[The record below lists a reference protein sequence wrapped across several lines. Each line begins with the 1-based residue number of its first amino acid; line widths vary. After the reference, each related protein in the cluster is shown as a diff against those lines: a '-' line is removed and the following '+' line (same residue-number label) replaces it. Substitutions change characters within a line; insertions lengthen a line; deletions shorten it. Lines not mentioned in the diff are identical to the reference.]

1 MDEMDALG
9 VSQATYG
16 GGVDPGMAGDFTPS
30 ASDAAQQAAAVS
42 DAMGSMG
49 QGTGTGGGFLG
60 EGVPTGISGWD
71 YQTTSGQTLSGLRDL
86 QAQGLGSQMIPSGQT
101 VNQAVASLNLARGLD
116 FAAPYAVQAIPGVGS
131 ILTAARVAQ
140 GGFREL
146 FNPFGNIDMIRDAV
160 TRNQMERQTA
170 QQAAFTARTNPEGG
184 LTGGVGGVVGGAGS
198 FSGDGGMSVTPAIS
212 PTLGNIP
219 GGAAGLSTGLPGGRG
234 YSGTAAG
241 QVGAAGALDNLGEEE
256 DEEERARKQATGL
269 FSTSKTFAEGGMV
282 GPGGMPMFGGM
293 PDPNRVTPAAGLR
306 EQPMAAPM
314 NPQMAGMQARQ
325 FAQQNPQ
332 QLAEIRQEIM
342 EALQSGEL
350 QPQSLNMIV
359 QLAQVV
365 AQNPDM
371 YPYARNFLI
380 QQDIMDEADLPQQ
393 YSPAVAFLMNLVA
406 EAARGV
412 SGSAPAA
419 AGAAP
424 PVASMA
430 RGGTVP
436 NSKKPSGGVV
446 IEAHEGEY
454 VIPAHIVRQKGTEFF
469 DNLIGKNAKAERSA
483 A

>member
-1 MDEMDALG
+1 MAFDFSGFAGYADAPNVG
-9 VSQATYG
+9 AAYDNS
-16 GGVDPGMAGDFTPS
+16 PGEQSPS
-30 ASDAAQQAAAVS
+30 ASDAAQQAAAT
-42 DAMGSMG
+42 GSMG

-146 FNPFGNIDMIRDAV
+146 FNPFGSVDMIRDAV
-160 TRNQMERQTA
+160 TRNQMERQTG

-198 FSGDGGMSVTPAIS
+198 FSGGDSTPTPAIS

-234 YSGTAAG
+234 YSGAAAG
-241 QVGAAGALDNLGEEE
+241 QVGAAGALGNLGEEE
-256 DEEERARKQATGL
+256 DEKERKRKQETGL
-269 FSTSKTFAEGGMV
+269 FSTSRTFAEGGMV

-306 EQPMAAPM
+306 EQPMAAPVS
-314 NPQMAGMQARQ
+314 PQMAGMQARQ

-350 QPQSLNMIV
+350 QPQSLNLLV

-365 AQNPDM
+365 SQNPDM

-380 QQDIMDEADLPQQ
+380 QQGVMDEDDLPPQFD
-393 YSPAVAFLMNLVA
+393 PAVQFILDVVA
-406 EAARGV
+406 EAAKGV

-419 AGAAP
+419 AGTAP

-430 RGGTVP
+430 KGGMVP
-436 NSKKPSGGVV
+436 DSKKSSGGVV
-446 IEAHEGEY
+446 IEAHEYEY
-454 VIPAHIVRQKGTEFF
+454 VIPKHIVLQKGTDFF
-469 DNLIGKNAKAERSA
+469 DKLIGKDVKAERSA

>member
-1 MDEMDALG
+1 MG
-9 VSQATYG
+9 
-16 GGVDPGMAGDFTPS
+16 GDFSPS
-30 ASDAAQQAAAVS
+30 SSDAAQQGAAVS
-42 DAMGSMG
+42 QSTWA
-49 QGTGTGGGFLG
+49 GGGFLG

-71 YQTTSGQTLSGLRDL
+71 YQTPSGQTLSGLRDL

-131 ILTAARVAQ
+131 ILTASRVAQ

-146 FNPFGNIDMIRDAV
+146 FNPFGNIGMIRDAV
-160 TRNQMERQTA
+160 TRNQMERQTE

-212 PTLGNIP
+212 STLGIIP

-241 QVGAAGALDNLGEEE
+241 QVGAAGALGSLGEEE

-269 FSTSKTFAEGGMV
+269 FSTSRTFAEGGMV

-350 QPQSLNMIV
+350 QPQSLNMVV

-365 AQNPDM
+365 SQNPDM

-380 QQDIMDEADLPQQ
+380 QQGVMDEDDLPPQFD
-393 YSPAVAFLMNLVA
+393 PAVQFLLDMVA

-412 SGSAPAA
+412 SGSAPSA
-419 AGAAP
+419 AGTAP
-424 PVASMA
+424 PVMSMA
-430 RGGTVP
+430 KGGTVP
-436 NSKKPSGGVV
+436 DSKKSSGGVV

-454 VIPAHIVRQKGTEFF
+454 VIPAHIVRQKGTDFF
-469 DNLIGKNAKAERSA
+469 DKLIGKDVKAERSA

>member
-1 MDEMDALG
+1 MAYGFDPDVPGVSPSGVSSEPAFAGMSPGESYSYGSDPVSVAANVMGLSPQQYQDARALDPMQTSSGLTREALG
-9 VSQATYG
+9 ALSAKGFGDMPVS
-16 GGVDPGMAGDFTPS
+16 
-30 ASDAAQQAAAVS
+30 
-42 DAMGSMG
+42 
-49 QGTGTGGGFLG
+49 
-60 EGVPTGISGWD
+60 PT
-71 YQTTSGQTLSGLRDL
+71 QTADQ
-86 QAQGLGSQMIPSGQT
+86 
-101 VNQAVASLNLARGLD
+101 ARGALN
-116 FAAPYAVQAIPGVGS
+116 FASALNTAAPYFIQAIPGVNLA
-131 ILTAARVAQ
+131 LTGIQLAQ
-140 GGFREL
+140 GRGL
-146 FNPFGNIDMIRDAV
+146 GAFNPFSNFDMIREAV
-160 TRNQMERQTA
+160 NRNQMELQLA
-170 QQAAFTARTNPEGG
+170 QQSGAGAAQPSYGG
-184 LTGGVGGVVGGAGS
+184 MTGG
-198 FSGDGGMSVTPAIS
+198 GDSTPTPAIS

-241 QVGAAGALDNLGEEE
+241 QVGAVGALGNLGEEE

-314 NPQMAGMQARQ
+314 SPQMAGMQARQ

-350 QPQSLNMIV
+350 QPQSLNMVV

-365 AQNPDM
+365 SQNPDM

-380 QQDIMDEADLPQQ
+380 QQGVMDEDDLPPQFD
-393 YSPAVAFLMNLVA
+393 PAVQFILDMVA

-412 SGSAPAA
+412 SGSAPSA
-419 AGAAP
+419 AGTAP

-430 RGGTVP
+430 KGGTVP
-436 NSKKPSGGVV
+436 DSKKSSGGVV

-454 VIPAHIVRQKGTEFF
+454 VIPKHIVRQKGTDFF
-469 DNLIGKNAKAERSA
+469 DKLIGKDVKAERSA

>member
-1 MDEMDALG
+1 MDVGFGPDVGL
-9 VSQATYG
+9 
-16 GGVDPGMAGDFTPS
+16 DPSAGFMGGDFSPS
-30 ASDAAQQAAAVS
+30 SSDAAQQGAAVS
-42 DAMGSMG
+42 QSTWA
-49 QGTGTGGGFLG
+49 GGGFLG

-71 YQTTSGQTLSGLRDL
+71 YQTPSGQTLSGLRDL

-131 ILTAARVAQ
+131 ILTASRVAQ

-160 TRNQMERQTA
+160 TRNQMERQTE

-219 GGAAGLSTGLPGGRG
+219 GGAAGLSTGLPGGRE

-241 QVGAAGALDNLGEEE
+241 QVGAAGALGNLGEEE

-350 QPQSLNMIV
+350 QPQSLNMVV

-365 AQNPDM
+365 SQNPDM

-380 QQDIMDEADLPQQ
+380 QQGVMDEDDLPPQFD
-393 YSPAVAFLMNLVA
+393 PAVQFLLDMVA

-412 SGSAPAA
+412 SGSAPSA
-419 AGAAP
+419 AGTAP
-424 PVASMA
+424 PVMSMA
-430 RGGTVP
+430 KGGTVP
-436 NSKKPSGGVV
+436 DSKKSSGGVV

-454 VIPAHIVRQKGTEFF
+454 VIPAHIVRQKGTDFF
-469 DNLIGKNAKAERSA
+469 DKLIGKDVKAERSA

>member
-1 MDEMDALG
+1 MDEMDALE

-30 ASDAAQQAAAVS
+30 ASDAAQQAAAT
-42 DAMGSMG
+42 GSMN
-49 QGTGTGGGFLG
+49 QGTGSGGGFLG

-71 YQTTSGQTLSGLRDL
+71 YQTASGQTLSGLRDL
-86 QAQGLGSQMIPSGQT
+86 QARGLGSQVIPSGQT

-160 TRNQMERQTA
+160 TRNQMERQTE

-184 LTGGVGGVVGGAGS
+184 LTGGVGGGVVGGAGS
-198 FSGDGGMSVTPAIS
+198 FVGDGGMSVTPTIS
-212 PTLGNIP
+212 STLSNIP
-219 GGAAGLSTGLPGGRG
+219 GGAAGLSTGLPGGG
-234 YSGTAAG
+234 SYAGTAAG
-241 QVGAAGALDNLGEEE
+241 QVGAAGALGSLGEEE

-314 NPQMAGMQARQ
+314 SPQMAGMQARQ

-342 EALQSGEL
+342 GALQSGEL
-350 QPQSLNMIV
+350 QPQSLNLLV

-365 AQNPDM
+365 SQNPDM

-380 QQDIMDEADLPQQ
+380 QQGVMDEDDLPPQFD
-393 YSPAVAFLMNLVA
+393 PAVQFLLDMVA
-406 EAARGV
+406 EAAKGL

-419 AGAAP
+419 AGTAP

-430 RGGTVP
+430 KGGTVP
-436 NSKKPSGGVV
+436 DSKKASGGVV

-454 VIPAHIVRQKGTEFF
+454 VIPAHIVRQKGTDFF
-469 DNLIGKNAKAERSA
+469 DKLIGKDVKAERSA

>member
-1 MDEMDALG
+1 MDVGFGPDVGL
-9 VSQATYG
+9 
-16 GGVDPGMAGDFTPS
+16 DPSAGFMGGDFSPS
-30 ASDAAQQAAAVS
+30 SSDAAQQGAAVS
-42 DAMGSMG
+42 QSTWA
-49 QGTGTGGGFLG
+49 GGGFLG

-71 YQTTSGQTLSGLRDL
+71 YQTPSGQTLSGLRDL

-131 ILTAARVAQ
+131 ILTASRVAQ

-146 FNPFGNIDMIRDAV
+146 FNPFGNIGMIRDAV
-160 TRNQMERQTA
+160 TRNQMERQTE

-212 PTLGNIP
+212 STLGIIP

-241 QVGAAGALDNLGEEE
+241 QVGAAGALGSLGEEE

-269 FSTSKTFAEGGMV
+269 FSTSRTFAEGGMV

-350 QPQSLNMIV
+350 QPQSLNMVV

-365 AQNPDM
+365 SQNPDM

-380 QQDIMDEADLPQQ
+380 QQGVMDEDDLPPQFD
-393 YSPAVAFLMNLVA
+393 PAVQFLLDMVA

-412 SGSAPAA
+412 SGSAPSA
-419 AGAAP
+419 AGTAP
-424 PVASMA
+424 PVMSMA
-430 RGGTVP
+430 KGGTVP
-436 NSKKPSGGVV
+436 DSKKSSGGVV

-454 VIPAHIVRQKGTEFF
+454 VIPAHIVRQKGTDFF
-469 DNLIGKNAKAERSA
+469 DKLIGKDVKAERSA